1 MRVQMLQEYATMS
14 ETQKVDSLKKRD
26 DTHALAKRKEIELER
41 FKKAFRVRDDDEVC
55 PVVL

>member
-1 MRVQMLQEYATMS
+1 MLQEYAAMS
-14 ETQKVDSLKKRD
+14 EKQKVDSLKKRD